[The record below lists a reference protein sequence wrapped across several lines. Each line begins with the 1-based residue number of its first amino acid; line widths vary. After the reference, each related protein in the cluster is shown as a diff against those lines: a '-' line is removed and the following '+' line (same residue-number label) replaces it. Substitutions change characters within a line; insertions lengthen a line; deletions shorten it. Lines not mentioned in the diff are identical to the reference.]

1 MSTAKQEDTFSQF
14 LGEPIPVPIRAPGF
28 MIYLIE
34 VEQVG
39 EVSRLIAGMR
49 DEFDAVAAELDASRK
64 AGADT
69 VTMFERA
76 LERVDI
82 LDLIERHKP
91 ELYALLALLTRRPV
105 EDVARLGLDDFLG
118 LLLALVEVNLDFFY
132 LRLRPQLRANL
143 VRLAAAISLKQ
154 PNA

>member
-1 MSTAKQEDTFSQF
+1 MPAPEQESTFSQF

-34 VEQVG
+34 VAQVG

-49 DEFDAVAAELDASRK
+49 DEFDVVATELDASRK

-69 VTMFERA
+69 AAMFERA

-91 ELYALLALLTRRPV
+91 ELYALTALFTRCPI
-105 EDVARLGLDDFLG
+105 EDVSRLGLDDFLG
-118 LLLALVEVNLDFFY
+118 LLLAIVEVNLDFFY

-154 PNA
+154 PSA